1 MTLKDIFVPLFGDK
15 SDDALIAMIE
25 LLPHFTDAHVAAALM
40 SPIPDSVFMGEGLAG
55 GMALAEII
63 SSTRAEAAAIQTGL
77 RTRLTRTN
85 LAFEQR
91 LTEGQSLAVCDH
103 ATVQARHADLT
114 VMSRPN
120 AQGSSFRHE
129 VLEAVL
135 MSSGRPVLLLP
146 SEWNAKDGY
155 RTVFIAWNAGREAA
169 RAVADA
175 GPFLAAASNIVV
187 GTVDARSAPRGHGE
201 APGVD
206 IATHLARH
214 GYAVELRNLDSL
226 GADKADAILSGA
238 KAANA
243 DLIVLGGYEHA
254 RLQQAIFGGV
264 TRKLIDTSPIP
275 LLLAH

>member
-1 MTLKDIFVPLFGDK
+1 MTLKDIFVPLFGDQ
-15 SDDALIAMIE
+15 SDEALIAAIE
-25 LLPHFTDAHVAAALM
+25 ALPHCAAAHVAAALM
-40 SPIPDSVFMGEGLAG
+40 SPIPELIFAGEGFGG

-63 SSTRAEAAAIQTGL
+63 TSARAEAVATQKTLGK
-77 RTRLTRTN
+77 RLAQTN

-91 LTEGQSLAVCDH
+91 LTEGQRLTVCDQ
-103 ATVQARHADLT
+103 ATMQARHADLT
-114 VMSRPN
+114 VMARPH
-120 AQGSSFRHE
+120 AQDSSFRHE

-146 SEWNAKDGY
+146 SEWVADNGI

-175 GPFLAAASNIVV
+175 APFLAAASTIVI
-187 GTVDARSAPRGHGE
+187 GTVDARPGPRGHGE

-214 GYAVELRNLDSL
+214 GHAVELRNLDSL
-226 GADKADAILSGA
+226 GADKAGAILSGA
-238 KAANA
+238 KGANA

-264 TRKLIDTSPIP
+264 TRTLIDSSPIP
-275 LLLAH
+275 LLLSH